1 MQPSYHNLLT
11 DKKDK
16 KIHVF
21 EVLIFFENI
30 LSLSVSR
37 NFLQVP
43 SLVDIILGNFSL
55 SNSTI
60 VVKDLIS
67 WKRRFEIILIDHCAS
82 DIAKKNIADKY
93 KVFLYQCH
101 PPYTRRPTPY
111 TGCYI
116 SNSSIKCMF
125 DLSSRNRG
133 LFIYFW
139 KEISLFK
146 GAL

>member
-1 MQPSYHNLLT
+1 MGKRKCVSLQPSYHNLLT

-67 WKRRFEIILIDHCAS
+67 RKRRFEIILIDHCAS

-93 KVFLYQCH
+93 QSFLV
-101 PPYTRRPTPY
+101 
-111 TGCYI
+111 
-116 SNSSIKCMF
+116 SVSST
-125 DLSSRNRG
+125 L
-133 LFIYFW
+133 Y
-139 KEISLFK
+139 
-146 GAL
+146 